1 MTLELET
8 ADAVQYE
15 GFHLEQLLEGPWDP
29 HTMHIG
35 GPFDIITG
43 PTVFPYKRLHN
54 VYISFFLF
62 NVTTNTCHL
71 KMHHSRPL
79 KKKGNWSSS
88 KGISE
93 VDLLNVAY
101 WAGFL
106 QACIFS
112 FFVGGGGDSP
122 PKIS

>member
-1 MTLELET
+1 MTT
-8 ADAVQYE
+8 
-15 GFHLEQLLEGPWDP
+15 
-29 HTMHIG
+29 
-35 GPFDIITG
+35 
-43 PTVFPYKRLHN
+43 N
-54 VYISFFLF
+54 
-62 NVTTNTCHL
+62 NTCHL

-79 KKKGNWSSS
+79 KKGNWSSS

-112 FFVGGGGDSP
+112 FFWGGGDSP
-122 PKIS
+122 QNQLDKLIRPGGPSVTVFNASFALIVHIVRTSVRYQKPCMSQVRGLADNSLVGDG

>member
-1 MTLELET
+1 
-8 ADAVQYE
+8 
-15 GFHLEQLLEGPWDP
+15 
-29 HTMHIG
+29 MHIG
-35 GPFDIITG
+35 GPFDTIKG
-43 PTVFPYKRLHN
+43 PTVFLYKRLHN

-62 NVTTNTCHL
+62 NVTTNNTCHL

-79 KKKGNWSSS
+79 KKINWSSS

-112 FFVGGGGDSP
+112 FFLGGGETLP
-122 PKIS
+122 PKSVR

>member
-1 MTLELET
+1 MASRTPLALKQLEQAFLLLNSCPMALTPERVM
-8 ADAVQYE
+8 AYQ

-35 GPFDIITG
+35 GPFDTIKG
-43 PTVFPYKRLHN
+43 PTVFLYKRLHN

-79 KKKGNWSSS
+79 KKKETGLHL
-88 KGISE
+88 K
-93 VDLLNVAY
+93 AY
-101 WAGFL
+101 L
-106 QACIFS
+106 KSTC
-112 FFVGGGGDSP
+112 
-122 PKIS
+122 

>member
-1 MTLELET
+1 
-8 ADAVQYE
+8 
-15 GFHLEQLLEGPWDP
+15 
-29 HTMHIG
+29 MHIG
-35 GPFDIITG
+35 GPFDTIKG
-43 PTVFPYKRLHN
+43 PTVFLYKRLHN
-54 VYISFFLF
+54 VYISFSPF
-62 NVTTNTCHL
+62 NVTTNNTCHL
-71 KMHHSRPL
+71 KMHNSRPF
-79 KKKGNWSSS
+79 KKKEGNWSSS

-112 FFVGGGGDSP
+112 FFLGGGGGSP